1 MRYLVVAWILQSSAR
16 CNATFGLGK
25 LGAATVDLQ
34 KLDLTAH
41 SHLRRDAMDLKGA
54 VALVTAGNGGLGQQ
68 AGERSGPGSHGG
80 GCPGCRRIGRALARP
95 VGSSGLRRR
104 PQALPLTAPIK

>member
-54 VALVTAGNGGLGQQ
+54 VALVTAGNGGLG
-68 AGERSGPGSHGG
+68 ASVVRVSAAAPGAMAAVVPDVAASGAHWRGPLAHPGYEG
-80 GCPGCRRIGRALARP
+80 
-95 VGSSGLRRR
+95 GLRRCR
-104 PQALPLTAPIK
+104 